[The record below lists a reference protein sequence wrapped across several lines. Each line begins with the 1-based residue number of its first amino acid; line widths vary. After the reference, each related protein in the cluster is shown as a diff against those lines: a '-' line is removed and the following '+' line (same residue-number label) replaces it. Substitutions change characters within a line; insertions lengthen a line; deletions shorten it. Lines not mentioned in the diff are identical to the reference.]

1 MGPVCG
7 AVILARGWLY
17 GIDQLDLSD
26 FGGEGMS
33 QRRQA
38 AEMALRSAMKSGKS
52 PLHIS
57 HSVSRPKVSKGY
69 ETVAHVQIN
78 TGMLSIAS
86 AA

>member
-1 MGPVCG
+1 M
-7 AVILARGWLY
+7 AMINWIY
-17 GIDQLDLSD
+17 QNLD
-26 FGGEGMS
+26 ERRMS